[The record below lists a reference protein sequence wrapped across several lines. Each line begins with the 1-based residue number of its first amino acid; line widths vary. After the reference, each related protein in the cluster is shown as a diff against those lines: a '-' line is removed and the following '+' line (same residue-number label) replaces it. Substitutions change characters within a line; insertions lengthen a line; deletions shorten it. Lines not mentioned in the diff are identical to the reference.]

1 MTTNLIPSVYA
12 IDETV
17 DIQSILDTTP
27 NFFKYKCIGDLVANG
42 VNVAIIL
49 SGIIMFVMLVWGGM
63 LWLTSAGDKA
73 HIEDARNKIVHA
85 IIGITII
92 AAAYAIWILVLT
104 FFGIN
109 GDICKP
115 NTI

>member
-1 MTTNLIPSVYA
+1 MNTQIVSSAYA
-12 IDETV
+12 LDQIV
-17 DIQSILDTTP
+17 DIKTQLNVTP

-63 LWLTSAGDKA
+63 LWLTSGGDKA